1 MNINARIL
9 AGWLM
14 PPETIVLVKSGRF
27 ARVAVPAAVRH
38 GPYFLG
44 SLKVMLPLIHFSRG
58 GELRCPSLQ
67 AKVHAFSRPP
77 SFIFIKHEIANFDF
91 RTVLSEPGLKHFG
104 WCCLKHE

>member
-14 PPETIVLVKSGRF
+14 PPETIVLVLKKNKSGRF
-27 ARVAVPAAVRH
+27 ARVAVPADVRH

-44 SLKVMLPLIHFSRG
+44 SLKGCRMLPLNHFSRG

-77 SFIFIKHEIANFDF
+77 SFIFIKHETANFDF
-91 RTVLSEPGLKHFG
+91 RTVLSEPG
-104 WCCLKHE
+104 